1 MVESFDKMWFTRKGN
16 GKPPQ
21 YSSLENPISSM
32 KRQKD
37 MKLKDKFP
45 RSVGVQYAT
54 EEEWRNNSRKIEEME
69 PKQGKKKKNPVMD
82 LAGNGSKVQCCKEQ
96 YCIGTWNVRSTNQRK
111 FS

>member
-32 KRQKD
+32 KRQKY

-69 PKQGKKKKNPVMD
+69 PKQEKKKKNKQKTQSWIWLVMEVKSS
-82 LAGNGSKVQCCKEQ
+82 AVKSS
-96 YCIGTWNVRSTNQRK
+96 IA
-111 FS
+111 